1 MKKIAAVFI
10 CLGFLFCASACWA
23 AYVILLKDGRAI
35 TTHEYWEEGDQ
46 IKIKQFGGVVGIA
59 KKNVIS
65 IEETDDVKT
74 IVVKSPPDKEPEEA
88 NEKGETPQQ
97 KEDKEAKKEKSGDVS
112 RKKEPQKTDN
122 EKASKEKN
130 PLLKEFDALKKK
142 FEKVEDMTKEELTQF
157 DKALRNLRNK
167 IIKAGL
173 AGPYANQMFE
183 ILDMGNKAEEVYKK
197 RDQ

>member
-1 MKKIAAVFI
+1 MKKLAAVFI

-23 AYVILLKDGRAI
+23 AYLILLKDGRAI

-65 IEETDDVKT
+65 IEEADDLRT
-74 IVVKSPPDKEPEEA
+74 IVVKSPPEKSPEEA
-88 NEKGETPQQ
+88 NEKGEPDQQ
-97 KEDKEAKKEKSGDVS
+97 KEDKEAKKEQSGDVN
-112 RKKEPQKTDN
+112 KKPEESAKG
-122 EKASKEKN
+122 KASKERN
-130 PLLKEFDALKKK
+130 PLLKEFDSLKKK
-142 FEKVEDMTKEELTQF
+142 FEKVEDMTKQELSQF
-157 DKALRNLRNK
+157 DKSLRDLRNK